1 MAGKG
6 NQRVHGL
13 LVAACLFAVYFLG
26 VANLKAEPISHSE
39 RNSQQHLFKTYLDP
53 AYTVAQTLD
62 SVSERSAQH
71 GPLYFVLLNIWQK
84 FAGRDLF
91 SLRLLSIFCGILS
104 IAWACR
110 LASIS
115 GNRDIATVAAILT
128 AFVAYLI
135 FYAQLVRMYSLLS
148 LLVAIVAWAYWK
160 AISTAKAPSACG
172 WALLVVSSAALI
184 YVHYYG
190 IIVLAAIGL
199 YHMLFAAKDKRWLQV
214 CAAMIVAGL
223 AFVPWLPVVVRGW
236 TELRIPSENL
246 SLFES
251 IVTVA
256 QVYSN
261 GLAPILVV
269 ALATCLLRFRLL
281 NSSQRYLLFL
291 AISILLMIIVL
302 NEFTPVLAARRLRYT
317 IILAVPLVCS
327 IAIGLTL
334 LPARKFAIPAL
345 VGLWILGC
353 FVYAESDELNVF
365 TNRKYQNSDAVPSYQ
380 DFRYKAESLPSRNAL
395 ILSFHPDTVVDDYKV
410 LAYYRWVLSDWA
422 HVAHIT
428 YDASDNLVIQSGL
441 STYAALDAIVDN
453 SNSIWV
459 IHNPQQTDLNSL
471 EVYRNWFT
479 QHFQICRR
487 FIDTERSVIDYFVK
501 IPIPCSL
508 IADGRGFEIIYDN
521 GVWLGG
527 AELAQ
532 KPDQLAVY
540 LWWLQSDEEVY
551 AYSLQVFDDRGE
563 KAQQL
568 DAVISGDPVD
578 ARALDIS
585 SLPAGAYSVDL
596 IVYDRQ
602 TGATQSG
609 TVVSESRSFER
620 AVELHRFV
628 VER

>member
-1 MAGKG
+1 MAESGM
-6 NQRVHGL
+6 RCARFF
-13 LVAACLFAVYFLG
+13 LVASCLFAVYVLSIT
-26 VANLKAEPISHSE
+26 NLKAEPISHSE
-39 RNSQQHLFKTYLDP
+39 WNSQQHLFKTYLDP
-53 AYTVAQTLD
+53 AYTVAETVD
-62 SVSERSAQH
+62 SVDKNSAQH

-84 FAGRDLF
+84 VAGRDLF
-91 SLRLLSIFCGILS
+91 SLRLLSIFCAILS
-104 IAWACR
+104 IACAYR

-115 GNRDIATVAAILT
+115 GNRDIATVTAILT
-128 AFVAYLI
+128 AFVAYLF
-135 FYAQLVRMYSLLS
+135 FYAQIVRMYSLLP
-148 LLVAIVAWAYWK
+148 LLVALVAWAYWK
-160 AISTAKAPSACG
+160 VTSTAIAAPAWC
-172 WALLVVSSAALI
+172 WALLIVSSAGLI

-190 IIVLAAIGL
+190 MIVLAAIGL
-199 YHMLFAAKDKRWLQV
+199 YHVFFVAKDKRWFQV
-214 CAAMIVAGL
+214 CAAMIVAGA
-223 AFVPWLPVVVRGW
+223 AFAPWLPVVFRGW
-236 TELRIPSENL
+236 RELRIPSENL

-256 QVYSN
+256 QVYTN

-269 ALATCLLRFRLL
+269 ALAACLVRFRRL

-334 LPARKFAIPAL
+334 MPARKFAIPAL

-353 FVYAESDELNVF
+353 FFYAESDELKIY
-365 TNRKYQNSDAVPSYQ
+365 TNREFQDSDAVPSYQ

-395 ILSFHPDTVVDDYKV
+395 ILSFHPDTMVDDYKV
-410 LAYYRWVLSDWA
+410 LAYYRWVLSDWD

-428 YDASDNLVIQSGL
+428 YDASGDIVIQSGL
-441 STYAALDAIVDN
+441 STYASLDAIVDN

-471 EVYRNWFT
+471 DVYRNWFT
-479 QHFQICRR
+479 QHFQMCRR
-487 FIDTERSVIDYFVK
+487 FIDTERSVIEYYVK

-532 KPDQLAVY
+532 KPDQLAIY
-540 LWWLQSDEEVY
+540 LWWLQSDEGVY
-551 AYSLQVFDDRGE
+551 AYSLQIIGDRGE
-563 KAQQL
+563 KALQL

-602 TGATQSG
+602 TGESQSG
-609 TVVSESRSFER
+609 TVVNTSRPFER
-620 AVELHRFV
+620 AVALYTFE
-628 VER
+628 VEK

>member
-1 MAGKG
+1 M
-6 NQRVHGL
+6 
-13 LVAACLFAVYFLG
+13 
-26 VANLKAEPISHSE
+26 
-39 RNSQQHLFKTYLDP
+39 
-53 AYTVAQTLD
+53 
-62 SVSERSAQH
+62 
-71 GPLYFVLLNIWQK
+71 
-84 FAGRDLF
+84 
-91 SLRLLSIFCGILS
+91 
-104 IAWACR
+104 
-110 LASIS
+110 
-115 GNRDIATVAAILT
+115 
-128 AFVAYLI
+128 
-135 FYAQLVRMYSLLS
+135 
-148 LLVAIVAWAYWK
+148 
-160 AISTAKAPSACG
+160 
-172 WALLVVSSAALI
+172 
-184 YVHYYG
+184 
-190 IIVLAAIGL
+190 
-199 YHMLFAAKDKRWLQV
+199 
-214 CAAMIVAGL
+214 
-223 AFVPWLPVVVRGW
+223 
-236 TELRIPSENL
+236 
-246 SLFES
+246 
-251 IVTVA
+251 
-256 QVYSN
+256 
-261 GLAPILVV
+261 
-269 ALATCLLRFRLL
+269 
-281 NSSQRYLLFL
+281 
-291 AISILLMIIVL
+291 
-302 NEFTPVLAARRLRYT
+302 AARRLRYT

-345 VGLWILGC
+345 VGLWILGF
-353 FVYAESDELNVF
+353 FVYVGSDELNVF

-395 ILSFHPDTVVDDYKV
+395 ILSFHPDTMVDDYKV

-428 YDASDNLVIQSGL
+428 YDASGNLVIQSGL

-609 TVVSESRSFER
+609 TMVSESRSFER

>member
-1 MAGKG
+1 MAESGMSCA
-6 NQRVHGL
+6 RFFIVASCL
-13 LVAACLFAVYFLG
+13 LAVYILSIT
-26 VANLKAEPISHSE
+26 NLKAEPISHSE
-39 RNSQQHLFKTYLDP
+39 WNSQQHLFKTYLDP
-53 AYTVAQTLD
+53 AYTVAETLD
-62 SVSERSAQH
+62 SVSEHSAQH

-84 FAGRDLF
+84 VAGRDLF
-91 SLRLLSIFCGILS
+91 SLRLPSIFCGLLS
-104 IAWACR
+104 IACAYR

-115 GNRDIATVAAILT
+115 GNRDIATVTAILT
-128 AFVAYLI
+128 AFVAYLF
-135 FYAQLVRMYSLLS
+135 FYAQIVRMYSLLP
-148 LLVAIVAWAYWK
+148 LLVALVAWAYWK
-160 AISTAKAPSACG
+160 VTSTAIAAPAWC
-172 WALLVVSSAALI
+172 WALLIVSSAGLI

-190 IIVLAAIGL
+190 MIVLAAIGL
-199 YHMLFAAKDKRWLQV
+199 YHVFFVAKDKRWFQV
-214 CAAMIVAGL
+214 CAAMIVAGV
-223 AFVPWLPVVVRGW
+223 AFVPWLPVVFRGW
-236 TELRIPSENL
+236 RELRIPSENL

-256 QVYSN
+256 QVYTN
-261 GLAPILVV
+261 GLAPILLV
-269 ALATCLLRFRLL
+269 AVAACLVRFRRL

-291 AISILLMIIVL
+291 ATSIFLVIVVL

-353 FVYAESDELNVF
+353 FFYAESDELKIY
-365 TNRKYQNSDAVPSYQ
+365 TNREFQDSDAVPSYQ

-395 ILSFHPDTVVDDYKV
+395 ILSFHPDTMVDDYKV
-410 LAYYRWVLSDWA
+410 LAYYRWVLSDWD

-428 YDASDNLVIQSGL
+428 YDASGDIVIQSGL
-441 STYAALDAIVDN
+441 STYASLDAIVAN

-471 EVYRNWFT
+471 DVYRNWFT
-479 QHFQICRR
+479 QHFQMCRR
-487 FIDTERSVIDYFVK
+487 FIDTERSVIEYYVK

-540 LWWLQSDEEVY
+540 LWWLQSDEGVY
-551 AYSLQVFDDRGE
+551 AYSLQIIGDRGE

-602 TGATQSG
+602 TGESQSG
-609 TVVSESRSFER
+609 TVVNTSRPFER
-620 AVELHRFV
+620 AVALYTFE
-628 VER
+628 VEK